1 MAPIVIYR
9 GKSEAERIQDRLG
22 NVHGPL
28 RPNSVTETVPTR
40 CVTSVYHAAAHVPVR
55 KDTGPDEVVAFVA
68 SKGGI
73 TR

>member
-1 MAPIVIYR
+1 MAPTVIYR
-9 GKSEAERIQDRLG
+9 GKSEAARIQDRLG

-55 KDTGPDEVVAFVA
+55 KYEGPDPVAAAVA
-68 SKGGI
+68 AKGGV
-73 TR
+73 R